1 MDDKKKDKL
10 DEEVLSRRSFL
21 TGLGKW
27 SAVVVAAAAVGFS
40 EAVGSDA
47 PKEELRDGDEL
58 RPEHDGSTRPNDPD
72 IEEQWWRCR
81 VWGNGHRRHGC
92 RVWGNKVGCRV
103 WGNAS
108 GCRVWGNK
116 N

>member
-58 RPEHDGSTRPNDPD
+58 RPEHDGSARPNDPD

-92 RVWGNKVGCRV
+92 RV
-103 WGNAS
+103 
-108 GCRVWGNK
+108 
-116 N
+116 